1 MAIEFQLQMDFT
13 VYKIT
18 PIGGPGGK
26 KIMNVNLL
34 LSINSQNRK
43 LQSFI
48 CKNP

>member
-1 MAIEFQLQMDFT
+1 MDFT

-26 KIMNVNLL
+26 RIMNVNLL
-34 LSINSQNRK
+34 ISINSQNRK

-48 CKNP
+48 LQKPLIE